1 MRQKEIRVDHGHWHI
16 DRTTGVVDDAS
27 HFPNPHVSHEGG
39 RMAISVYI
47 PTPFRKL
54 TGNRQHVEANGKNV
68 AEVLAHLERQY
79 PGFRQLV
86 FGAGDA
92 VPAHINI
99 YVNKQEIGSLAGIE
113 TAVKD
118 GDEVAVIPALA
129 GGAAS
134 PPGGERAL
142 RRIGALTPEQVNRYS
157 RHIIMPQVGPSGQRK
172 IMESSVLIIG
182 AGGLGSPIAVY
193 LALAGI
199 GKIGVVD
206 FDTVDISNL
215 QRQILHQNDDIGKPK
230 AISAKETINAYN
242 PDVEVVTHEV
252 PITSDNSM
260 EIIAPYD
267 YIING
272 ADNFA
277 ARYLVNDTCHFL
289 KKPLIDGSILL
300 FDGQVT
306 VYQPDKGC
314 YRCLYPAPPPPGMVP
329 SCAEAGVLGALCG
342 TVGTIQATEVLKLI
356 LGVGD
361 SLHARL
367 LLYDALA
374 MEFRQVRIRKDPKCV
389 LCGEPDDANAKVT
402 GLIDYDAWC
411 GGAFGHT
418 NEEEQKASEAAKAA
432 RAKVHAQRAKAP
444 RRKSATKR
452 APSKKRSAS

>member
-1 MRQKEIRVDHGHWHI
+1 
-16 DRTTGVVDDAS
+16 
-27 HFPNPHVSHEGG
+27 
-39 RMAISVYI
+39 MAISVYI

-54 TGNRQHVEANGKNV
+54 TGNRQQVEAEGANV
-68 AEVLAHLERQY
+68 AEVLANVEKQY

-86 FGAGDA
+86 FGSGDA

-99 YVNKQEIGSLAGIE
+99 YVNKQEIGSLNGVE
-113 TAVKD
+113 TRVHD
-118 GDEVAVIPALA
+118 GDEVAVIPAMA
-129 GGAAS
+129 GGS
-134 PPGGERAL
+134 GTEPER
-142 RRIGALTPEQVNRYS
+142 RRIGALTHEQVDRYS
-157 RHIIMPQVGPSGQRK
+157 RHIIMPQVGPAGQRK

-199 GKIGVVD
+199 GKIGIVD
-206 FDTVDISNL
+206 FDTVDLSNL
-215 QRQILHQNDDIGKPK
+215 QRQILHQNADIGKLK

-242 PDVEVVTHEV
+242 PDVEVVVHGV
-252 PITSDNSM
+252 PITSDNAM
-260 EIIAPYD
+260 EIVAQYD

-277 ARYLVNDTCHFL
+277 ARYLVNDTCFFL

-306 VYQPDKGC
+306 VYLPDKGC

-361 SLHARL
+361 SLHGRL

-374 MEFRQVRIRKDPKCV
+374 MEFRQVRIRKDPHCV
-389 LCGEPDDANAKVT
+389 LCGENPTVT
-402 GLIDYDAWC
+402 ALIDYDAWC

-418 NEEEQKASEAAKAA
+418 NEEEQKAVDAAKAA
-432 RAKVHAQRAKAP
+432 KEKA
-444 RRKSATKR
+444 A
-452 APSKKRSAS
+452 ANA

>member
-1 MRQKEIRVDHGHWHI
+1 MDHGHLHI
-16 DRTTGVVDDAS
+16 DRATRVIDPAS
-27 HFPNPHVSHEGG
+27 RPALFAHAPGG
-39 RMAISVYI
+39 AVMPAVSVYI

-54 TGNRQHVEANGKNV
+54 TGNRQSVEAEGKDV
-68 AEVLAHLERQY
+68 AEVLANVDKQY

-86 FGAGDA
+86 FGSGDV

-99 YVNKQEIGSLAGIE
+99 YVNKQEINSLDGISTKLHE
-113 TAVKD
+113 
-118 GDEVAVIPALA
+118 GDEVAVIPAMA
-129 GGAAS
+129 GGS
-134 PPGGERAL
+134 GDEPGRK
-142 RRIGALTPEQVNRYS
+142 RIGALTAEQVNRYS

-199 GKIGVVD
+199 GKIGIVD

-215 QRQILHQNDDIGKPK
+215 QRQILHQNDDIGKAK
-230 AISAKETINAYN
+230 AVSAKETINAYN
-242 PDVEVVTHEV
+242 PDVEVVVHEM

-260 EIIAPYD
+260 QIIAPYD

-306 VYQPDKGC
+306 VYLPGKGC

-361 SLHARL
+361 TLNGRL

-374 MEFRQVRIRKDPKCV
+374 MEFRQVRIRRDPHCV
-389 LCGEPDDANAKVT
+389 LCGEEPTVT
-402 GLIDYDAWC
+402 ELIDYDLFC

-418 NEEEQKASEAAKAA
+418 NEEEQKAADAAKAA
-432 RAKVHAQRAKAP
+432 REKAQV
-444 RRKSATKR
+444 
-452 APSKKRSAS
+452 